1 MNNTSAKFMKLMC
14 QFCCCDI
21 KCDLL
26 FLDKN

>member
-21 KCDLL
+21 KCDL